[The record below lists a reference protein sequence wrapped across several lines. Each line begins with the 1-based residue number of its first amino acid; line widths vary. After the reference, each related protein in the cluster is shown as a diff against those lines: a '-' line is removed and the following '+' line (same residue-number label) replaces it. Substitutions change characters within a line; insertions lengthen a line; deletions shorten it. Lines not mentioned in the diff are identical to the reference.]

1 MRTATLLD
9 GMKPPPCAELLGW
22 RLIDVRPEEGWVRI
36 GFDAKPEFRNF
47 AGAIQGGILSAMLDD
62 TMGPAVFVMTEGRF
76 FPPTL
81 DLHVSFLSPT
91 RPGRLVGEGR
101 VEQMGRSIAF
111 LEGVLFDAAGTPVAR
126 ATATA
131 KLVAAEEALAD
142 VA

>member
-62 TMGPAVFVMTEGRF
+62 TMGPAVFVMTEGRIHCATIDF
-76 FPPTL
+76 N
-81 DLHVSFLSPT
+81 VSFLAPAK
-91 RPGRLVGEGR
+91 VGPIFGEAR
-101 VEQMGRSIAF
+101 VIKLGKTVGFVEAYLTD
-111 LEGVLFDAAGTPVAR
+111 LEGEPIAH
-126 ATATA
+126 ATSTVR
-131 KLVAAEEALAD
+131 LLAFEK
-142 VA
+142 ACA